1 MATTYQHG
9 IYIQEEATSLVPTI
23 EVSAGLPVV
32 VGTAPLYLINAPVAQ
47 LPTNKATLIYSY
59 AEAVANFGYT
69 DNWDNYTLCE
79 YMDAAFSKNSISPVV
94 FINVLDITKHKQ
106 SVESTQKSLTNK
118 EVILEDPVIL
128 STLKVKKDEMGQEL
142 KYGTEY
148 MAAYNDDGKLL
159 ITVTKED
166 VTDTIYVEYDKVD
179 PSMVDTD
186 AIIGGVDI
194 TTNKSEGLE
203 VVADVYPLFNLVPG
217 QIVVPKW
224 SSDSEVAAVM
234 DAKCENINGSFRC
247 MALVDVDTSTVK
259 KYSDVNNWKNQN
271 NITSPNLIVYWPKI
285 SLGEKTYHMSVL
297 ASCVT
302 LNTDA
307 SYDDVPFKSPSNE
320 SIVGDGLVLE
330 DGTEVVFGQDVA
342 NYLNGVGVVTAINQ
356 NGWKLWGNNTAA
368 YPGTTDPKDRWIC
381 CRRMMNWIGNTLQT
395 TFFSKI
401 DNPIR
406 PRFIET
412 IINSCNTWLDG
423 LTAQQ
428 VILGGR
434 VEFQEEQNPL
444 TDLIDG
450 SITYHVYVG
459 LCVPAEKI
467 KFDLE
472 FDVTYYNNLFNT
484 MTAA

>member
-69 DNWDNYTLCE
+69 DDWDNYTLCE

-94 FINVLDITKHKQ
+94 FINVLDVTKHKQ
-106 SVESTQKSLTNK
+106 SVESTQKTVTDK
-118 EVILEDPVIL
+118 EVILTDPIIL
-128 STLKVKKDEMGQEL
+128 STLKVKKEDVGEYL
-142 KYGTEY
+142 KYGTDY
-148 MAAYNDDGKLL
+148 TAAYNDDGNVVINILSL
-159 ITVTKED
+159 EVND
-166 VTDTIYVEYDKVD
+166 YIYVEYDKVD

-307 SYDDVPFKSPSNE
+307 SNGDIPFKSPSNE
-320 SIVGDGLVLE
+320 SIVGDGLVLD
-330 DGTEVVFGQDVA
+330 DGTEVIFGQDVA

-406 PRFIET
+406 PRFVET
-412 IINSCNTWLDG
+412 IINSCNTWLNG

-434 VEFQEEQNPL
+434 VEFLETENPTTSL
-444 TDLIDG
+444 LDG
-450 SITYHVYVG
+450 QVTYHVYVG

-467 KFDLE
+467 MYKLE
-472 FDVTYYNNLFNT
+472 FDVTYYSNLFNS
-484 MTAA
+484 AA

>member
-9 IYIQEEATSLVPTI
+9 IYIQEEATSLTPTI

-32 VGTAPLYLINAPVAQ
+32 VGTAPLYLVSAPVAQ

-69 DNWDNYTLCE
+69 DDWDNYTLCE

-94 FINVLDITKHKQ
+94 FINVLDVTKHKQ
-106 SVESTQKSLTNK
+106 SVESTQKTVTDK
-118 EVILEDPVIL
+118 EVILTDPIIL
-128 STLKVKKDEMGQEL
+128 STLKVKKEDVGEYL
-142 KYGTEY
+142 KYGTDY
-148 MAAYNDDGKLL
+148 TAAYNDDGNVVINILSL
-159 ITVTKED
+159 EVND
-166 VTDTIYVEYDKVD
+166 YIYVEYDKVD

-217 QIVVPKW
+217 QIIVPKW

-302 LNTDA
+302 LNTDSA
-307 SYDDVPFKSPSNE
+307 NGDIPFKSPSNE

-330 DGTEVVFGQDVA
+330 DGTEVIFGQDVA
-342 NYLNGVGVVTAINQ
+342 NYLNGIGVVTAINQ

-406 PRFIET
+406 PRFVET
-412 IINSCNTWLDG
+412 IINSCNTWLNG

-434 VEFQEEQNPL
+434 VEFLETENPTTSL
-444 TDLIDG
+444 LDG
-450 SITYHVYVG
+450 QVTYHVYVG

-467 KFDLE
+467 MYKLE
-472 FDVTYYNNLFNT
+472 FDVTYYSNLFNS
-484 MTAA
+484 AA